1 MIKTSRIARKNT
13 FALAIT
19 ASLSLLAANA
29 VIAAP
34 VAPSNPQA
42 TESRQPVSDTWITT
56 KVKAKLAATDD
67 VKSLD
72 VSVDTVNGVVH
83 LTGDVHSNTERDKA
97 LSAAR
102 SIEGVKD
109 VDASGLKVSADPAE
123 EGEQES
129 ADSDQPVN
137 DTWITTKVKA
147 ELATTDGVDSMD
159 ISVHTVNGVVALSG
173 MVKSDIERK
182 KAVAAARSVKGV
194 RKVDTSGL
202 KSAE

>member
-83 LTGDVHSNTERDKA
+83 LTGDVHSNAERDKA

>member
-34 VAPSNPQA
+34 AAPSNPQA

-83 LTGDVHSNTERDKA
+83 LTGDVHSNAERDKA

>member
-83 LTGDVHSNTERDKA
+83 LTGDVHSNAERDKA

-129 ADSDQPVN
+129 PDSDQPVN

>member
-83 LTGDVHSNTERDKA
+83 LTGDVHSNAERDKA

-147 ELATTDGVDSMD
+147 ELATTDGVDNMD

>member
-1 MIKTSRIARKNT
+1 MIKTSRIARKNP
-13 FALAIT
+13 FALAIA

-34 VAPSNPQA
+34 AAPSNPQA

>member
-13 FALAIT
+13 FALAIA

-34 VAPSNPQA
+34 AAPSNPQA

-83 LTGDVHSNTERDKA
+83 LTGDVHSNAERDKA

>member
-13 FALAIT
+13 FALAIA

-34 VAPSNPQA
+34 AAPSNPQA

>member
-1 MIKTSRIARKNT
+1 MNKTSRPVRAS
-13 FALAIT
+13 ALAL
-19 ASLSLLAANA
+19 ASTLGLSVLAANA
-29 VIAAP
+29 VMATPAAHGDQ
-34 VAPSNPQA
+34 QA
-42 TESRQPVSDTWITT
+42 TESQQPVSDTWITT

-72 VSVDTVNGVVH
+72 ISVDTVNGVVH
-83 LTGDVHSNTERDKA
+83 LTGDVHSDAERDKA
-97 LSAAR
+97 VTAVR
-102 SIEGVKD
+102 NIDGVKK
-109 VDASGLKVSADPAE
+109 VDTSGLKVSAHPAE

-129 ADSDQPVN
+129 ADSDQPVS
-137 DTWITTKVKA
+137 DTWITTKVKT

-173 MVKSDIERK
+173 TVKSDIERK

-194 RKVDTSGL
+194 SKVDTSGL

>member
-19 ASLSLLAANA
+19 ACLSLLAANA

-83 LTGDVHSNTERDKA
+83 LTGDVHSNAERDKA